1 MDKKKWYLKGT
12 RSNLIVQSNELIEA
26 CYNLELNEQ
35 RLILFMASQIRKGDS
50 DFRVLRIPVKDFAEA
65 FELDHNHI
73 YGDLKKT
80 TKSLTEKSITFY
92 DKENKKNYSHV
103 SWLASATYVNGILE
117 LEFSEKLKPYL
128 LDVKGN
134 FSKFSIGEFVKFKG
148 MYSIRLYQMFKQY
161 EKIGYRY
168 YTVEEFRKVLGLD
181 DKYPRYS
188 NLKNKV
194 IAPALTEI
202 NKFSNLRIEIDEKK
216 EGKKVVGLYFGIKKV
231 QVVAN
236 EQKSEE
242 PKPEDNSKVL
252 EDYQVKVVKDMLK
265 GIGEISDKEVRCIL
279 NEAKGDINKV
289 FEQYMIVLQSNGS
302 IRNVVGFMIDGIRN
316 GYQPINLKKEAE
328 RKNWNY
334 STESSVDED
343 FDMMAKMTRF

>member
-1 MDKKKWYLKGT
+1 M
-12 RSNLIVQSNELIEA
+12 
-26 CYNLELNEQ
+26 
-35 RLILFMASQIRKGDS
+35 
-50 DFRVLRIPVKDFAEA
+50 
-65 FELDHNHI
+65 DHNHI

-265 GIGEISDKEVRCIL
+265 GIGDISDKEVRCIL

-316 GYQPINLKKEAE
+316 GYQSINLKKEAE